1 MKVITCIFLHYSVRV
16 FFRIII
22 IIIMIMIIII
32 LIIKVKIIIIIM
44 IIIIII
50 INYENNES
58 NNNHNNEHKIINIV
72 LKEVVGYLAEDLA
85 SSPAIREATLWTV
98 DSLKILQ
105 DGERENNELSTFYG
119 LSKYCRKDYGSSA
132 EAKCKSQGRQGI

>member
-1 MKVITCIFLHYSVRV
+1 
-16 FFRIII
+16 
-22 IIIMIMIIII
+22 
-32 LIIKVKIIIIIM
+32 M

-105 DGERENNELSTFYG
+105 DGERGRIMNFQHFMGYRNIAGKIMDHPLRQNAKAKVVREYKWDTFYLFILFTG
-119 LSKYCRKDYGSSA
+119 FNTSIFIFLKMHPYFVF
-132 EAKCKSQGRQGI
+132 